1 MLLPASSRP
10 TASAAATPEPTFS
23 LPATSTPITV
33 RPPIRPWTGEN
44 PRITRRCRRRRHTAL
59 AAAYAARPAAAS
71 CPAAQ
76 ENTAPGVDA
85 AVNLPAVD
93 HSKFFFLAATGW
105 EKKMVL

>member
-23 LPATSTPITV
+23 LPAISTPITV

-44 PRITRRCRRRRHTAL
+44 PRITRRCTRRHTAP

-71 CPAAQ
+71 FPAAL

-93 HSKFFFLAATGW
+93 HSKFFFFGCYW
-105 EKKMVL
+105 MGKKMVL